1 MTTEQRAGND
11 AQSLAQKVVYVVQQ
25 PAEVDGDSQ
34 IDLIEVGRAVWRR
47 KWWVAGFTALC
58 TSLAVAYA
66 LLATQW
72 YRAEAILMPRES
84 RSGSGLVGQLA
95 QFGDIAGL
103 AGLGGLG
110 QSAKQEPM
118 GVLKSQGFARR
129 FIEQN
134 DLVEVIA
141 NEMTRTPRGGNSE
154 QPDVREVVDRFTRS
168 ILVITE
174 DKKGDLVKVA
184 VEWKDPSTAVD
195 WANKLAIQVND
206 EMRSRAQVE
215 AGRNI
220 DYLRGQ
226 LEQTE
231 TVSLQQAIARLLEA
245 EMQKMMLAQGTD
257 QYAFRI
263 VDEAQPPV
271 RRARPKRT
279 LIVML
284 TFMSALL
291 VSALAAVVIRPQGRS
306 GTST

>member
-1 MTTEQRAGND
+1 MTTDQRAGND
-11 AQSLAQKVVYVVQQ
+11 AQSHAKKVFYVVQQ

-34 IDLIEVGRAVWRR
+34 IDLIDVGRAVWRR

-72 YRAEAILMPRES
+72 YRAEATLMPRES
-84 RSGSGLVGQLA
+84 RGGSGLVGQLA

-118 GVLKSQGFARR
+118 GVLKSKGFARR

-168 ILVITE
+168 MLVITE

-184 VEWKDPSTAVD
+184 VEWKDPSTAAD

-206 EMRSRAQVE
+206 EMRSRAQAE

-291 VSALAAVVIRPQGRS
+291 VSALAAAVIRPQGGS

>member
-1 MTTEQRAGND
+1 MTATQGGGSAEGG
-11 AQSLAQKVVYVVQQ
+11 STQKVVYVVQQ
-25 PAEVDGDSQ
+25 PASVDVDGQ
-34 IDLIEVGRAVWRR
+34 IDLIHVGRVIWRR

-72 YRAEAILMPRES
+72 YRAETVLMPREA
-84 RSGSGLVGQLA
+84 RGGSGLVGQLA
-95 QFGDIAGL
+95 QFGGIAEL

-110 QSAKQEPM
+110 QSGKQEPM
-118 GVLKSQGFARR
+118 GVLRSKGFARR

-134 DLVEVIA
+134 DLVEVLA
-141 NEMTRTPRGGNSE
+141 KGMGRTPGGGALE

-168 ILVITE
+168 MLVITE

-184 VEWKDPSTAVD
+184 VEWKDASTAAD
-195 WANKLAIQVND
+195 WANKLARQVND
-206 EMRSRAQVE
+206 EMRSRALDE

-220 DYLRGQ
+220 DYLRSQ

-279 LIVML
+279 LIVVL
-284 TFMSALL
+284 AFLSALV
-291 VSALAAVVIRPQGRS
+291 VSALAVVVIRPQEGS
-306 GTST
+306 GGST